1 MPFVPIEA
9 AGVVDQ
15 HANPPELFRR
25 SGDQPLHL
33 HLVGQVRSEKNR
45 SPAQGLNVRQGLF
58 GLVLAAVEMN
68 GYVEALPRERQ
79 NDLPTE
85 AVGATGYNGNSR
97 DFGGYSCH
105 EAAPGGAQAARASGA
120 ET

>member
-15 HANPPELFRR
+15 YANPAELFRHSR
-25 SGDQPLHL
+25 EQSLHL
-33 HLVGQVRSEKNR
+33 HLVGQISPEKNR
-45 SPAQGLNVRQGLF
+45 PAAQGLNVRQGLF

-68 GYVEALPRERQ
+68 GNIEALPREGQ

-97 DFGGYSCH
+97 DFG
-105 EAAPGGAQAARASGA
+105 
-120 ET
+120 